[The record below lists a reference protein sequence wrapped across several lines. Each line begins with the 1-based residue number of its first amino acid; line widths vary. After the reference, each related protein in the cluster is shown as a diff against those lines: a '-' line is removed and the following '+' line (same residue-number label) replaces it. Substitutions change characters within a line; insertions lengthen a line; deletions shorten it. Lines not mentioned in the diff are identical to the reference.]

1 MQLVQQYCSA
11 EVRAVVDFYVNRNAY
26 FANPELMLITMLA
39 SEDEDER
46 RFAVKVI
53 TTLKYLSCQS
63 GSPFYSNLSQVI
75 REKIRKGESTGDSLP
90 RQFETPSVNFDA
102 SSLQTLIDWDTV
114 KLSEPLLT
122 ATMSTDEVIS
132 CLDSPLQV
140 PSTWSCHSQ
149 AMERVVRK
157 VSETCLMVVGEK
169 KREGS
174 GVQMSRGDG
183 LKSQTARMITW
194 HSSRSHWTRLPEG
207 FLTLDAAVKSVT
219 HSSSLCVNSCYTGQM
234 LS

>member
-1 MQLVQQYCSA
+1 
-11 EVRAVVDFYVNRNAY
+11 
-26 FANPELMLITMLA
+26 MLITMLA

-169 KREGS
+169 KREGWIRCADE
-174 GVQMSRGDG
+174 SRRW
-183 LKSQTARMITW
+183 LKKPNSKDDYMALFEI
-194 HSSRSHWTRLPEG
+194 P
-207 FLTLDAAVKSVT
+207 LD
-219 HSSSLCVNSCYTGQM
+219 
-234 LS
+234 

>member
-102 SSLQTLIDWDTV
+102 SSLQTLIDWNTV

-169 KREGS
+169 KREGWIRCADE
-174 GVQMSRGDG
+174 SRRW
-183 LKSQTARMITW
+183 LKKPNSKDDYMALFEI
-194 HSSRSHWTRLPEG
+194 P
-207 FLTLDAAVKSVT
+207 LD
-219 HSSSLCVNSCYTGQM
+219 
-234 LS
+234 